1 MFKKFALSLLL
12 LLIIGCGQESITTP
26 RDVNTEPYV
35 SDPVYGSPSYSKG
48 KTHDL
53 LVEELNIIT
62 SRELAD
68 GIRHISIFNEN
79 YDMNKLFKFKH
90 IVDRNEDYDIDKN
103 LLIIK
108 VDSINAK
115 DVWIDCYFQKSI
127 PNNLRLNEKL
137 KIEGKY
143 VDSYRAPLPNGREGW
158 RALFENCYLIK

>member
-35 SDPVYGSPSYSKG
+35 SDPVYESPSYSKG

-90 IVDRNEDYDIDKN
+90 IVDRNED
-103 LLIIK
+103 
-108 VDSINAK
+108 
-115 DVWIDCYFQKSI
+115 
-127 PNNLRLNEKL
+127 
-137 KIEGKY
+137 
-143 VDSYRAPLPNGREGW
+143 
-158 RALFENCYLIK
+158 